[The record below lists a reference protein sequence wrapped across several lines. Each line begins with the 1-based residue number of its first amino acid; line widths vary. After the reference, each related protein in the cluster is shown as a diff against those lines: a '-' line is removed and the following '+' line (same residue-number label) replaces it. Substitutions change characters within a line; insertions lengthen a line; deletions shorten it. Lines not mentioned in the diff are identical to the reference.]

1 MSDPNLVHNAAEGIR
16 PATAGWTYLSFRTVQ
31 RKADEE
37 LTGETGNEETALI
50 WLGGTADVEGF
61 GTVGEREDVFGG
73 KPSTLLLPPG
83 QRYRVRARTPSKK
96 SRRPGVLRYGI
107 STSIAPM
114 RARFTVKIRR

>member
-1 MSDPNLVHNAAEGIR
+1 MSDPNLVRNAAEGIR

-61 GTVGEREDVFGG
+61 DQVGEREDVFGG
-73 KPSTLLLPPG
+73 KPSALLLPPAASYL
-83 QRYRVRARTPSKK
+83 RRARVRLLLLERDGRRGPRMALHD
-96 SRRPGVLRYGI
+96 RPG
-107 STSIAPM
+107 P
-114 RARFTVKIRR
+114 